1 MATTDKDE
9 SEAPAESGV
18 GRIKE
23 ELSKFAG
30 AQVQQL
36 AEKAGSKLSDLTGQ
50 LTDAAE
56 NGGSLPAIGSRVLQG
71 ESPVKAFVSEK
82 AKGAKDAVV
91 DKAKSAFGGGGGKGN
106 RKAGG
111 GKFMNIIEVIDV
123 GVPLRTAYDAWT
135 QYEEF
140 SGFMK
145 GVQSVSK
152 GEDEESDWK
161 VKVGPS
167 TRSFKATVQEQV
179 PDDRIVWTSEGA
191 KGSTRGAISF
201 HELASNLTRI
211 VLVMEY
217 YPSGF
222 FEKTGNLWRAQGRRV
237 RLDFK
242 HFQRY
247 VSLTEEEPEGWRG
260 EIRDGEVVV
269 SHEEAVER
277 EEEEE
282 AEDGEDEDEEY
293 GEEEPE
299 EGDEEEEDDE
309 EPEEDEEE
317 EEEEE
322 EEPEEDEDE
331 DEEDEDEDEEDEDED
346 EEDDEEEPEEDDDEE
361 DEDEGE
367 EDDEEDDE
375 EEPEE
380 PPAKKRASRRR
391 RSGAS
396 R

>member
-36 AEKAGSKLSDLTGQ
+36 AEKAGGKLKDLTGQ
-50 LTDAAE
+50 LTDAAGE
-56 NGGSLPAIGSRVLQG
+56 GGSLPAIGSRVLQG

-91 DKAKSAFGGGGGKGN
+91 DKAKSALGGGGGKGN

-167 TRSFKATVQEQV
+167 SRSFKATVQEQV

-201 HELASNLTRI
+201 HELASNLTRV

-247 VSLTEEEPEGWRG
+247 VTLTEEEPEGWRG

-277 EEEEE
+277 EEAEE
-282 AEDGEDEDEEY
+282 AEDGEGEDEEY

-299 EGDEEEEDDE
+299 EEDEDEEDEEDEE

-317 EEEEE
+317 SG
-322 EEPEEDEDE
+322 EDEDE
-331 DEEDEDEDEEDEDED
+331 DEEDEEEEPEEDEED
-346 EEDDEEEPEEDDDEE
+346 EEDDEE
-361 DEDEGE
+361 DEDEE
-367 EDDEEDDE
+367 PEDGE

>member
-18 GRIKE
+18 DRIKE
-23 ELSKFAG
+23 ELSKFAS
-30 AQVQQL
+30 AQVQTL
-36 AEKAGSKLSDLTGQ
+36 AEKAGGKLKDLTGQ

-111 GKFMNIIEVIDV
+111 GKFMNIIEVMDV

-135 QYEEF
+135 QYDEF

-167 TRSFKATVQEQV
+167 SRSFKATVQEQV

-201 HELASNLTRI
+201 HELAPNLTRI

-247 VSLTEEEPEGWRG
+247 VTLTEEEPEGWRG

-277 EEEEE
+277 EEAEEEE
-282 AEDGEDEDEEY
+282 AEDGEDEDQED

-299 EGDEEEEDDE
+299 EEDEEGEEGEEEDYDEEDEEPEEGEEEEPEEDEDEEPEEDEDEEPEEDEDEEPEEDEDE

-317 EEEEE
+317 EEE
-322 EEPEEDEDE
+322 
-331 DEEDEDEDEEDEDED
+331 
-346 EEDDEEEPEEDDDEE
+346 
-361 DEDEGE
+361 
-367 EDDEEDDE
+367 
-375 EEPEE
+375 
-380 PPAKKRASRRR
+380 PPAPKRGRKR

>member
-1 MATTDKDE
+1 MATTDKDA

-18 GRIKE
+18 DRIKE
-23 ELSKFAG
+23 ELSKFAS

-36 AEKAGSKLSDLTGQ
+36 ADKAGGKLKDLTGQ
-50 LTDAAE
+50 LTDSAE
-56 NGGSLPAIGSRVLQG
+56 NGGSLPSIASRVLQG
-71 ESPVKAFVSEK
+71 ESPAKAFVSEK

-91 DKAKSAFGGGGGKGN
+91 DKAKGLFGGGGDDGGGGGKGN

-111 GKFMNIIEVIDV
+111 GKFMNIIEVMDV

-135 QYEEF
+135 QYDEF

-152 GEDEESDWK
+152 GDDEETDWK

-201 HELASNLTRI
+201 HELAPNLTRI
-211 VLVMEY
+211 VLVVEY

-242 HFQRY
+242 HFHRY
-247 VSLTEEEPEGWRG
+247 VTLTEEEPEGWRG

-269 SHEEAVER
+269 THEDAVER
-277 EEEEE
+277 EEAEAEE
-282 AEDGEDEDEEY
+282 AEDGEGEDEEY
-293 GEEEPE
+293 GEEEAE
-299 EGDEEEEDDE
+299 DE
-309 EPEEDEEE
+309 EPEEEEDGEDGEEDDEDGEEDEEDE
-317 EEEEE
+317 EPEDAYEEEDEEPEEEEEDEDVEDEDEDEEEEE
-322 EEPEEDEDE
+322 EEPEE
-331 DEEDEDEDEEDEDED
+331 
-346 EEDDEEEPEEDDDEE
+346 
-361 DEDEGE
+361 
-367 EDDEEDDE
+367 
-375 EEPEE
+375 
-380 PPAKKRASRRR
+380 PPAPKRASRRR
-391 RSGAS
+391 RSEAA

>member
-36 AEKAGSKLSDLTGQ
+36 AEKAGSKLSDLTSQ

-91 DKAKSAFGGGGGKGN
+91 DKAKSAFGGGGGGGKGN

-201 HELASNLTRI
+201 HELAPNLTRI
-211 VLVMEY
+211 VLVLEY

-247 VSLTEEEPEGWRG
+247 VTLTEEEPEGWRG

-277 EEEEE
+277 EEAEE

-299 EGDEEEEDDE
+299 DGEEEDEDG
-309 EPEEDEEE
+309 EEDEEE
-317 EEEEE
+317 DYD
-322 EEPEEDEDE
+322 EEDEEPDE
-331 DEEDEDEDEEDEDED
+331 DEEEPDEDEEKPDED
-346 EEDDEEEPEEDDDEE
+346 EEKPDEEEPESEEGEDDDE
-361 DEDEGE
+361 D
-367 EDDEEDDE
+367 
-375 EEPEE
+375 EPEE

>member
-9 SEAPAESGV
+9 TEAPAESGV
-18 GRIKE
+18 DRIKE
-23 ELSKFAG
+23 ELSKFAS
-30 AQVQQL
+30 AQVQTL
-36 AEKAGSKLSDLTGQ
+36 AEKAGGKLKDLTGQ

-111 GKFMNIIEVIDV
+111 GKFMNIIEVMDV

-135 QYEEF
+135 QYDEF

-167 TRSFKATVQEQV
+167 SRSFKATVQEQV

-201 HELASNLTRI
+201 HELAPNLTRI

-247 VSLTEEEPEGWRG
+247 VTLTEEEPEGWRG

-282 AEDGEDEDEEY
+282 AEDGEGEEEY

-299 EGDEEEEDDE
+299 EEDEDGEEEPEEEDEDEEEDYDEEDEEPEEDEEDEEPEEDEEDE

-317 EEEEE
+317 
-322 EEPEEDEDE
+322 
-331 DEEDEDEDEEDEDED
+331 
-346 EEDDEEEPEEDDDEE
+346 
-361 DEDEGE
+361 
-367 EDDEEDDE
+367 
-375 EEPEE
+375 PEE
-380 PPAKKRASRRR
+380 PPAPKRGRKR

>member
-9 SEAPAESGV
+9 SEAPAESGI

-277 EEEEE
+277 EEAEEAE
-282 AEDGEDEDEEY
+282 DAEDGEDEQDEDYDEEEEPDEDEEDEEEEPDEDEEDEEEEPDEDE
-293 GEEEPE
+293 EEEPE
-299 EGDEEEEDDE
+299 EDDEEE

-317 EEEEE
+317 EEPDEDEA
-322 EEPEEDEDE
+322 EDEDE
-331 DEEDEDEDEEDEDED
+331 
-346 EEDDEEEPEEDDDEE
+346 
-361 DEDEGE
+361 
-367 EDDEEDDE
+367 DE

>member
-1 MATTDKDE
+1 MATTDKDA

-18 GRIKE
+18 DRIKE
-23 ELSKFAG
+23 ELSKFAS

-36 AEKAGSKLSDLTGQ
+36 ADKAGGKLKDLTGQ
-50 LTDAAE
+50 LTDSAE
-56 NGGSLPAIGSRVLQG
+56 NGGSLPSIASRVLQG
-71 ESPVKAFVSEK
+71 ESPAKAFVSEK

-91 DKAKSAFGGGGGKGN
+91 DKAKGLFGGGGDGGGGGGKGN

-111 GKFMNIIEVIDV
+111 GKFMNIIEVMDV

-135 QYEEF
+135 QYDEF

-152 GEDEESDWK
+152 GDDEETDWK

-201 HELASNLTRI
+201 HELAPNLTRI
-211 VLVMEY
+211 VLVVEY

-242 HFQRY
+242 HFHRY
-247 VSLTEEEPEGWRG
+247 VTLTEEEPEGWRG

-269 SHEEAVER
+269 THEDAVER
-277 EEEEE
+277 EEAEAEE
-282 AEDGEDEDEEY
+282 AEDGEGEDEEY
-293 GEEEPE
+293 GEEEAE
-299 EGDEEEEDDE
+299 DE
-309 EPEEDEEE
+309 EPEEEEEDEDGEDEEEDEEPEDAYEEEDEEPEEEEEDEDVEDEDEDEDEDEE

-322 EEPEEDEDE
+322 EEPEE
-331 DEEDEDEDEEDEDED
+331 
-346 EEDDEEEPEEDDDEE
+346 
-361 DEDEGE
+361 
-367 EDDEEDDE
+367 
-375 EEPEE
+375 
-380 PPAKKRASRRR
+380 PPAPKRASRRR
-391 RSGAS
+391 RSEAA

>member
-9 SEAPAESGV
+9 TEAPAESGV
-18 GRIKE
+18 DRIME
-23 ELSKFAG
+23 ELSKFAS

-36 AEKAGSKLSDLTGQ
+36 AEKAGGKLTDLTGQ

-71 ESPVKAFVSEK
+71 ESPAKAFVSEK

-91 DKAKSAFGGGGGKGN
+91 DKAKSVFGGGSGKGN

-111 GKFMNIIEVIDV
+111 GKFMNIIEVMDV

-135 QYEEF
+135 QYDEF

-152 GEDEESDWK
+152 SEDEESDWK

-167 TRSFKATVQEQV
+167 SRSFKATVQEQV

-201 HELASNLTRI
+201 HELAPNLTRI

-247 VSLTEEEPEGWRG
+247 VTLTEEEPEGWRG

-277 EEEEE
+277 EEAEEEE
-282 AEDGEDEDEEY
+282 AEDGEDEEEY
-293 GEEEPE
+293 GEGEPE
-299 EGDEEEEDDE
+299 EEDEEEDYDE
-309 EPEEDEEE
+309 EPEEDEELE
-317 EEEEE
+317 DD

-331 DEEDEDEDEEDEDED
+331 DEDED
-346 EEDDEEEPEEDDDEE
+346 
-361 DEDEGE
+361 
-367 EDDEEDDE
+367 

-380 PPAKKRASRRR
+380 PPAPKRGRRR
-391 RSGAS
+391 RSGVS

>member
-1 MATTDKDE
+1 MATTDKDA

-18 GRIKE
+18 DRIKE
-23 ELSKFAG
+23 ELSKFAS

-36 AEKAGSKLSDLTGQ
+36 ADKAGGKLKDLTGQ
-50 LTDAAE
+50 LTDSAE
-56 NGGSLPAIGSRVLQG
+56 NGGSLPSIASRVLQG
-71 ESPVKAFVSEK
+71 ESPAKAFVSEK

-91 DKAKSAFGGGGGKGN
+91 DKAKGLFGGGGDDDGGGGGGKGN

-111 GKFMNIIEVIDV
+111 GKFMNIIEVMDV

-135 QYEEF
+135 QYDEF

-152 GEDEESDWK
+152 GDDEETDWK

-201 HELASNLTRI
+201 HELAPNLTRI
-211 VLVMEY
+211 VLVVEY

-242 HFQRY
+242 HFHRY
-247 VSLTEEEPEGWRG
+247 VTLTEEEPEGWRG

-269 SHEEAVER
+269 THEDAVER
-277 EEEEE
+277 EEAEAEE
-282 AEDGEDEDEEY
+282 AEDGEGEDEEY
-293 GEEEPE
+293 GEEEAE
-299 EGDEEEEDDE
+299 DE
-309 EPEEDEEE
+309 EPEEEEEDEDGEDEEEDEEPEDAYEEEDEEPEEEEEDEDVEDEDEDEE

-322 EEPEEDEDE
+322 EEPEE
-331 DEEDEDEDEEDEDED
+331 
-346 EEDDEEEPEEDDDEE
+346 
-361 DEDEGE
+361 
-367 EDDEEDDE
+367 
-375 EEPEE
+375 
-380 PPAKKRASRRR
+380 PPAPKRASRRR
-391 RSGAS
+391 RSEAA

>member
-23 ELSKFAG
+23 ELSKFAS

-36 AEKAGSKLSDLTGQ
+36 AEKAGDKLKDLTGQ
-50 LTDAAE
+50 LSDSAE
-56 NGGSLPAIGSRVLQG
+56 NGGSLPAIASRVLQG
-71 ESPVKAFVSEK
+71 ESPAKAFMSEK
-82 AKGAKDAVV
+82 AKGAKDAVM
-91 DKAKSAFGGGGGKGN
+91 DKAKGLFGGGGDGDGGGGGGKGN
-106 RKAGG
+106 RKSGG
-111 GKFMNIIEVIDV
+111 GKFMNIIEVMDV

-135 QYEEF
+135 QYDEF

-167 TRSFKATVQEQV
+167 SRSFKATVQEQV

-201 HELASNLTRI
+201 HELAPNLTRI
-211 VLVMEY
+211 VLVVEY

-242 HFQRY
+242 HFNRY
-247 VSLTEEEPEGWRG
+247 VTLTEEEPEGWRG

-269 SHEEAVER
+269 THEEAVER
-277 EEEEE
+277 EEAEE
-282 AEDGEDEDEEY
+282 AEDEEGGDEEY
-293 GEEEPE
+293 GEEAE
-299 EGDEEEEDDE
+299 DE
-309 EPEEDEEE
+309 EPEEGEEE
-317 EEEEE
+317 EEEDY
-322 EEPEEDEDE
+322 EEDEDGE
-331 DEEDEDEDEEDEDED
+331 DEEDEDEEPEAVD
-346 EEDDEEEPEEDDDEE
+346 EEDDEEEEEAEEEEEPEAEEEE
-361 DEDEGE
+361 DEEAE
-367 EDDEEDDE
+367 E

-380 PPAKKRASRRR
+380 PPAPKRASRRR
-391 RSGAS
+391 RSEAA

>member
-18 GRIKE
+18 DRIKE
-23 ELSKFAG
+23 ELSKFAS
-30 AQVQQL
+30 AQVQTL
-36 AEKAGSKLSDLTGQ
+36 AEKAGGKLKDLTGQ

-111 GKFMNIIEVIDV
+111 GKFMNIIEVMDV

-135 QYEEF
+135 QYDEF

-167 TRSFKATVQEQV
+167 SRSFKATVQEQV

-201 HELASNLTRI
+201 HELAPNLTRI

-247 VSLTEEEPEGWRG
+247 VTLTEEEPEGWRG

-277 EEEEE
+277 EEAEEEE
-282 AEDGEDEDEEY
+282 AEDGEDEEEY

-299 EGDEEEEDDE
+299 EEDGEEEPEDEDEDEEEDYDEEGEEPEEDEEPDEEDEDE

-317 EEEEE
+317 
-322 EEPEEDEDE
+322 
-331 DEEDEDEDEEDEDED
+331 
-346 EEDDEEEPEEDDDEE
+346 
-361 DEDEGE
+361 
-367 EDDEEDDE
+367 
-375 EEPEE
+375 PEE
-380 PPAKKRASRRR
+380 PPAPKRGRKR

>member
-9 SEAPAESGV
+9 TEAPAESGV
-18 GRIKE
+18 DRIKE
-23 ELSKFAG
+23 ELSKFAS
-30 AQVQQL
+30 AQVQTL
-36 AEKAGSKLSDLTGQ
+36 AEKAGGKLKDLTGQ

-111 GKFMNIIEVIDV
+111 GKFMNIIEVMDV

-135 QYEEF
+135 QYDEF

-167 TRSFKATVQEQV
+167 SRSFKATVQEQV

-201 HELASNLTRI
+201 HELAPNLTRI

-247 VSLTEEEPEGWRG
+247 VTLTEEEPEGWRG

-277 EEEEE
+277 EEAEEEE
-282 AEDGEDEDEEY
+282 AEDGEGEEEY

-299 EGDEEEEDDE
+299 EEDEDEDEDYDEEDEEEDYDEEDEEPEEPE

-317 EEEEE
+317 
-322 EEPEEDEDE
+322 PEEL
-331 DEEDEDEDEEDEDED
+331 
-346 EEDDEEEPEEDDDEE
+346 
-361 DEDEGE
+361 
-367 EDDEEDDE
+367 
-375 EEPEE
+375 
-380 PPAKKRASRRR
+380 PAPKRGRKR

>member
-18 GRIKE
+18 DRIKG
-23 ELSKFAG
+23 ELSKFAS

-36 AEKAGSKLSDLTGQ
+36 AGKAGDKLKDLTGQ
-50 LTDAAE
+50 LTDSAE
-56 NGGSLPAIGSRVLQG
+56 NGGSLPAIASRVLQG
-71 ESPVKAFVSEK
+71 ESPTKAFMSEK
-82 AKGAKDAVV
+82 VKGAKDAVM
-91 DKAKSAFGGGGGKGN
+91 DKAKGLFGGGGDDGGGGGGKGN

-111 GKFMNIIEVIDV
+111 GKFMNIIEVMDV
-123 GVPLRTAYDAWT
+123 GVPRRTAYDAWT
-135 QYEEF
+135 QYDEF

-167 TRSFKATVQEQV
+167 SRSFKATVQEQV

-201 HELASNLTRI
+201 HELAPNLTRI
-211 VLVMEY
+211 VLVVEY

-242 HFQRY
+242 HFHRY
-247 VSLTEEEPEGWRG
+247 VTLTEEEPEGWRG

-269 SHEEAVER
+269 THEEAVER
-277 EEEEE
+277 EEAEE
-282 AEDGEDEDEEY
+282 AEDAEGAEGAEGEDAEGAEGEDEEY
-293 GEEEPE
+293 GEEA
-299 EGDEEEEDDE
+299 
-309 EPEEDEEE
+309 
-317 EEEEE
+317 EE
-322 EEPEEDEDE
+322 EEPEEEDEEGEEEDYDEDGEDEEDEEPEEQEDEEPEEEDE
-331 DEEDEDEDEEDEDED
+331 DEEGEDE
-346 EEDDEEEPEEDDDEE
+346 
-361 DEDEGE
+361 
-367 EDDEEDDE
+367 E

-380 PPAKKRASRRR
+380 PPAPKRASRRR
-391 RSGAS
+391 RSEAA

>member
-18 GRIKE
+18 DRIKE
-23 ELSKFAG
+23 ELSKFAS
-30 AQVQQL
+30 AQVQTL
-36 AEKAGSKLSDLTGQ
+36 AEKAGDKLKDLTGQ

-111 GKFMNIIEVIDV
+111 GKFMNIIEVMDV

-135 QYEEF
+135 QYDEF

-167 TRSFKATVQEQV
+167 SRSFKATVQEQV

-201 HELASNLTRI
+201 HELSPNLTRI

-247 VSLTEEEPEGWRG
+247 VTLTEEEPEGWRG

-277 EEEEE
+277 EEAEEEEAEDGEEE
-282 AEDGEDEDEEY
+282 AEDGEDEEEY

-299 EGDEEEEDDE
+299 EEDEEEYGEEEPEEEDEEEDGEEEPEEEDEEEGEEEEPEDEEEGEEEDYDE

-317 EEEEE
+317 
-322 EEPEEDEDE
+322 
-331 DEEDEDEDEEDEDED
+331 
-346 EEDDEEEPEEDDDEE
+346 
-361 DEDEGE
+361 
-367 EDDEEDDE
+367 
-375 EEPEE
+375 
-380 PPAKKRASRRR
+380 PPAPKRGRKR